1 MKPIRIPTLSPKQL
15 HASERSYRTTRKARL
30 RTRAQIDGPSGCR
43 ARSLTAQQ
51 RDRPEDRPCKRGD
64 SKALAHKRY
73 LLAERVEGFLR
84 DVPHPGAP
92 RKVTEE

>member
-15 HASERSYRTTRKARL
+15 HASERSYRTTREARL